1 MIQSMKQKQLP
12 HSQENWHG
20 YTMDEMMYQKAF
32 LLARMEVS
40 KTRLARSVSDLR
52 SGFPGVKGGS
62 IWSKVLNSF
71 SYVDYAVLAFKLGS
85 RVARLVRA
93 FRR

>member
-1 MIQSMKQKQLP
+1 MKQKQLP
-12 HSQENWHG
+12 HSQENWQG

-40 KTRLARSVSDLR
+40 KTRLMNQAAEFK
-52 SGFPGVKGGS
+52 SGFPGVSSGS
-62 IWSKVLNSF
+62 IWGKVLSGF

-85 RVARLVRA
+85 KVVRIMRTL
-93 FRR
+93 RR